1 MPESVEELEA
11 KDRIGS
17 AAPAGRSSIVVK
29 ELIHEQIL
37 PHLRRD
43 IVSNRWE
50 PGERLP
56 EPLLCSEFGIS
67 RTPLREAL
75 KILEGEGLIELRP
88 HVGGV
93 ITPLDPPDLAD
104 KFEVLIGLEQL
115 AASKV
120 ARLRDPHSLDI
131 IVKLQTEMA
140 TAAAAGEVARYYDL
154 NDQFHRAI
162 VIGANNATLGQL
174 HEKMMLHVHRARHRV
189 KEYEPLSKSAAQR
202 HDAIITHLLHGDE
215 DAAGKAIRL
224 HLEDVISAVLVKIR
238 DRSAASFSTAVKS

>member
-11 KDRIGS
+11 KDRIGR
-17 AAPAGRSSIVVK
+17 AAPTGRSSIVVK

-104 KFEVLIGLEQL
+104 KFEGLIGLE
-115 AASKV
+115 
-120 ARLRDPHSLDI
+120 
-131 IVKLQTEMA
+131 
-140 TAAAAGEVARYYDL
+140 
-154 NDQFHRAI
+154 
-162 VIGANNATLGQL
+162 
-174 HEKMMLHVHRARHRV
+174 
-189 KEYEPLSKSAAQR
+189 
-202 HDAIITHLLHGDE
+202 
-215 DAAGKAIRL
+215 
-224 HLEDVISAVLVKIR
+224 
-238 DRSAASFSTAVKS
+238 

>member
-1 MPESVEELEA
+1 MPEFVEELEA
-11 KDRIGS
+11 RDRAGS
-17 AAPAGRSSIVVK
+17 AVSHIRSSIVVK

-43 IVSNRWE
+43 IISNRWE

-56 EPLLCSEFGIS
+56 EPLLCNEFGIS

-120 ARLRDPHSLDI
+120 ARLHNPKTLDT
-131 IVKLQTEMA
+131 IVKVQTEMA
-140 TAAAAGEVARYYDL
+140 SAAAAGEVARYYDL

-162 VIGANNATLGQL
+162 VLGANNATLGQL

-215 DAAGKAIRL
+215 DAAGKAIRV
-224 HLEDVISAVLVKIR
+224 HLEDVINAVLTKIR
-238 DRSAASFSTAVKS
+238 DNSARSSSKAAKS